1 MRKKTFLSSVKE
13 LIIKY
18 WYVLPVSLALW
29 TLTYGCLDKI
39 VMPSATLSASVA
51 IALIILLFV
60 ILILLPITWIVLLAN
75 KKWLRCIISI
85 LASIVIGVVLGAIFL
100 SVLFAPDTDPF
111 GKNHPIPE
119 GLEYNLPLDKF
130 IVEVDSFGNEW
141 PKDLDSLV
149 SPVDIHDPN
158 TYLNIWND
166 SQGGIYSYD
175 FSYGPLPA
183 GEIYLKCFE
192 VTKNLPLS
200 EKRIRKESRVEIK
213 PTKSFSK
220 IVDQQRFFIYEGVWG
235 DYYAARI
242 EVWFKDAKTKEEK
255 KLLEKVYR
263 VEGWMR

>member
-18 WYVLPVSLALW
+18 WYVLPVSFVLLLILYFTAPRAVLDAL
-29 TLTYGCLDKI
+29 L
-39 VMPSATLSASVA
+39 
-51 IALIILLFV
+51 ILLLL
-60 ILILLPITWIVLLAN
+60 ILILLIVTWVVLLVN
-75 KKWLRCIISI
+75 KKWLQFTISFV
-85 LASIVIGVVLGAIFL
+85 ASIVIVGGMGVFFLYAIAQGL
-100 SVLFAPDTDPF
+100 SEPDNDPF
-111 GKNHPIPE
+111 GKDHPIPAN
-119 GLEYNLPLDKF
+119 LEYNLPLDKF
-130 IVEVDSFGNEW
+130 IVEVDSFDNEW

-166 SQGGIYSYD
+166 SQGGIYTYD
-175 FSYGPLPA
+175 FFYGPLPA

-192 VTKNLPLS
+192 VTENIPLS
-200 EKRIRKESRVEIK
+200 ETRISKESRVETK
-213 PTKSFSK
+213 PTNSFSK
-220 IVDQQRFFIYEGVWG
+220 VVNQQRFFIYEGVWR